1 MVIGG
6 RGCQVAGT
14 LVCHA
19 RGGPWAYGVDGNGTL
34 SLVSDCTTA
43 LAWYTGFPR
52 VGDVCHAEI

>member
-6 RGCQVAGT
+6 PGCQVAGK
-14 LVCHA
+14 LVFHA
-19 RGGPWAYGVDGNGTL
+19 GGGPWVDGVVGNGTL

-52 VGDVCHAEI
+52 VS

>member
-6 RGCQVAGT
+6 TGCQVAGK
-14 LVCHA
+14 LVCHV
-19 RGGPWAYGVDGNGTL
+19 RGGPWANGVDGNGKL

-52 VGDVCHAEI
+52 VS